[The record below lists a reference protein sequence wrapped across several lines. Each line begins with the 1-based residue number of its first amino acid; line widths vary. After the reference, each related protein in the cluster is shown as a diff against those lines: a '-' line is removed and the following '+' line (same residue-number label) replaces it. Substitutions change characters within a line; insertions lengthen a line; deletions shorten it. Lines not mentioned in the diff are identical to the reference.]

1 MNASHRLCA
10 GPVSGLAPGTWRT
23 EPPAKFYAS
32 FGFVAISGE
41 YLEDG
46 IPHVDM
52 RLEPS
57 ETD

>member
-1 MNASHRLCA
+1 M
-10 GPVSGLAPGTWRT
+10 
-23 EPPAKFYAS
+23 
-32 FGFVAISGE
+32 SGE